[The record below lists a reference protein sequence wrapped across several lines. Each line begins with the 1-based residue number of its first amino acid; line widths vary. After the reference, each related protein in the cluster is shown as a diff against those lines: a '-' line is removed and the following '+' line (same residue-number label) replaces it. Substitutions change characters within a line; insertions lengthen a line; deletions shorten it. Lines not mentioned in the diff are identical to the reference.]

1 MSEQPPSRYFTTR
14 AGLKL
19 ATDEAG
25 PAEGPVVLLMH
36 GGGQT
41 RHSWG
46 GALSTLAREGFHALT
61 LDTRG
66 HGDSDWSPN
75 GDYDLETLVEDIEDV
90 INTLGTPVALVGASL
105 GGLVSLHVAARK
117 NAKVT
122 AVVLVDV
129 VPRVE
134 VEGAGE
140 IIAFMEAN
148 LGGFASIEDAADTVA
163 AYLPHR
169 KRPPSPE
176 GLRKNLRFR
185 DGRYHWHWDPRMLVS
200 RGPGPGSNRERHLQ
214 AAAAFK
220 DVPTLLV
227 HGGRS
232 RVVSQEGVEEF
243 RATIP
248 NAEYVRLSD
257 ADHMVAGDANDA
269 FSAPLVNF
277 LIRSVLTRTP
287 REGRDN

>member
-1 MSEQPPSRYFTTR
+1 MTDLAPSRYFVTR
-14 AGLKL
+14 SGLKL
-19 ATDEAG
+19 AADEAG
-25 PAEGPVVLLMH
+25 PDDGPVVLLMH

-46 GALSTLAREGFHALT
+46 GALASLAETGFHAFA

-66 HGDSDWSPN
+66 HGDSDWAPDGSYAL
-75 GDYDLETLVEDIEDV
+75 DTLVDDVVDV
-90 INTLGTPVALVGASL
+90 ITALDRPVALVGASL
-105 GGLVSLHVAARK
+105 GGLVSLHVVGREGVE
-117 NAKVT
+117 VT

-134 VEGAGE
+134 TEGAGE
-140 IIAFMEAN
+140 IIAFMEAD
-148 LGGFASIEDAADTVA
+148 LGGFASIEDAAQTVA

-185 DGRYHWHWDPRMLVS
+185 DGRYYWHWDPRMLDARR
-200 RGPGPGSNRERHLQ
+200 RGPGQNRERHLE
-214 AAAAFK
+214 AATALA
-220 DVPTLLV
+220 DIPTLLV

-232 RVVSQEGVEEF
+232 RVVSAEGVEEF
-243 RATIP
+243 RAILP
-248 NAEYVRLSD
+248 HARYVRLSD

-269 FSAPLVNF
+269 FSAPLTDF
-277 LIRSVLTRTP
+277 LINAVPLRTHS
-287 REGRDN
+287 